1 MNTRLCE
8 CFSVTLLRSIISGE
22 CVKAFCDIYLHTQTF
37 FFFKSHPSKET
48 KYQTQTSIPLFPL
61 SPHRFVEPIDR
72 TGYKQWSSS
81 SCVRGCPDEQLDQT
95 ASSHS
100 DSELTAET
108 SEPTETKQL
117 SFAEVMRLV
126 QEGKEVPG
134 VTKVDIQPSNRN
146 PTPSRMERMLKPWE
160 TASSSPE

>member
-1 MNTRLCE
+1 
-8 CFSVTLLRSIISGE
+8 
-22 CVKAFCDIYLHTQTF
+22 
-37 FFFKSHPSKET
+37 
-48 KYQTQTSIPLFPL
+48 TQTSSFPVVPSQVCRL
-61 SPHRFVEPIDR
+61 DR
-72 TGYKQWSSS
+72 
-81 SCVRGCPDEQLDQT
+81 T

-100 DSELTAET
+100 DSELKAET

-134 VTKVDIQPSNRN
+134 VTKVDIQPSNQN

-160 TASSSPE
+160 TTSSSPDNSHVPTAVQHKHTYSVSYKTDLHVLHRHHENNRWSK